1 MIEFSKY
8 HGLGNDFIVIP
19 EVEIANQQIKDIFSA
34 LNIQRICNRRT
45 GIGADGVII
54 SSLSRNDDIR
64 MRIFNSDGTE
74 AEMCGNGIRCLI
86 KHLSDNDIIKL
97 NQIVN
102 VETLAGSIQGSI
114 DAIGN
119 ITVDM
124 GVPTFIPSEIPTKLN
139 INNLDIPEEV
149 IKLGGNEYKIYGVGM
164 GNPHMVVYVPTLKKL
179 PLDEWGPNLESHP
192 NFPSGTNVHF
202 VHIVSRDY
210 LEVLVWERGC
220 GATMACGTGACACLA
235 VTSSLGLCAN
245 KVTINLP
252 GGNLE
257 INWPD
262 RTSNILMTGPSTYV
276 YSGRFDP
283 NSLA

>member
-1 MIEFSKY
+1 MLYLFWNVIF
-8 HGLGNDFIVIP
+8 DFLRRDLF
-19 EVEIANQQIKDIFSA
+19 IKA
-34 LNIQRICNRRT
+34 
-45 GIGADGVII
+45 V
-54 SSLSRNDDIR
+54 
-64 MRIFNSDGTE
+64 
-74 AEMCGNGIRCLI
+74 
-86 KHLSDNDIIKL
+86 K
-97 NQIVN
+97 
-102 VETLAGSIQGSI
+102 
-114 DAIGN
+114 
-119 ITVDM
+119 
-124 GVPTFIPSEIPTKLN
+124 IPTLFAA
-139 INNLDIPEEV
+139 
-149 IKLGGNEYKIYGVGM
+149 NEIGLPSQIIEIDEFKFQATSVGM

-179 PLDEWGPNLESHP
+179 PLDEWGPYLESHP